1 LALQLQQQQMAIKSQ
16 MLEEAK
22 KTETTESF
30 MLCAGFPIH
39 LRQCKPCQRTTVL
52 SNFDCLTEVHG
63 MLVLSFDRFWSS
75 LVLRFAVTPLAPY
88 FLLSNNDK
96 QQPDPLVTFC
106 KIIVCL
112 PLLGG
117 AFPLSMGPTRA
128 TLVKRRSH
136 LITAFYCFTFRNLG
150 KAISGL

>member
-1 LALQLQQQQMAIKSQ
+1 MAIKSQ

-30 MLCAGFPIH
+30 RPCAGFPIH
-39 LRQCKPCQRTTVL
+39 LCQCEPCQRTAVL
-52 SNFDCLTEVHG
+52 SNLVCLSEVHG
-63 MLVLSFDRFWSS
+63 MLVLSFDQFWS
-75 LVLRFAVTPLAPY
+75 LPVLRFAVTPLAPY
-88 FLLSNNDK
+88 FLFSNNDK

-117 AFPLSMGPTRA
+117 VFPLSMGPTRS
-128 TLVKRRSH
+128 TFVTRRLH
-136 LITAFYCFTFRNLG
+136 LITAFYCFPFCNLG
-150 KAISGL
+150 KAISGS